1 MSNMIDESF
10 EDTIREFVKLDTN
23 DKNRLIIYER
33 LLKETYYRLPLNA
46 IVKNEEESHAILRR
60 IKREWSDNEVKWRRL
75 FQEQE
80 EQTRC
85 RAVRSMSGSISY
97 IDINTGETVSSADY
111 EVRYMTYVEASKKKV
126 NCTSDFQLPPL
137 QKPSIMSLLISNSNI
152 GWYPYEVSRI
162 ELPDD
167 LSGGVTRHDEI
178 NNVENLSCNSPV
190 ENSKVHDVKGI
201 NKGEVT
207 NNVENNSI
215 NDSSVEN
222 NKVHDVD
229 MYTEDQNS
237 QKICASEDKIM
248 ECEFESPISIAEDWP
263 LKRLKTNA

>member
-10 EDTIREFVKLDTN
+10 ENTIREFVKLDAN
-23 DKNRLIIYER
+23 DKNRLVIYER
-33 LLKETYYRLPLNA
+33 LLKATYYRLPLNT

-97 IDINTGETVSSADY
+97 IDINTGETVSCADY
-111 EVRYMTYVEASKKKV
+111 EIRYMTYVEASKKKV
-126 NCTSDFQLPPL
+126 NGTSSSDFQLPPL

-167 LSGGVTRHDEI
+167 LSGVNRRDEI

-190 ENSKVHDVKGI
+190 ENSKVHDVKRI
-201 NKGEVT
+201 NKGAVA
-207 NNVENNSI
+207 NNVENFSI
-215 NDSSVEN
+215 DSSIES
-222 NKVHDVD
+222 NKVHDVV
-229 MYTEDQNS
+229 MYTDDQIC
-237 QKICASEDKIM
+237 QKMCASEDKIM